1 MRHAYLVGLQ
11 AREHVVQAAGVMR
24 LLVYLALHRGGVPMQ
39 ALDAHRLL
47 GLSLITLQ
55 QTYIVIKY
63 HNIVK

>member
-24 LLVYLALHRGGVPMQ
+24 LLVYLALHRGGVPVQ

-47 GLSLITLQ
+47 GLSLIIKYRNT
-55 QTYIVIKY
+55 VIKY
-63 HNIVK
+63 RNIEV